1 LSSAS
6 QPLAPDAPDAS
17 AARYLPYLV
26 AGAFFMENLDATVI
40 TTALPEMARSFGV
53 APAQLSIGISAYLLA
68 LAVFIPLSGWLAD
81 RFGPRRIFGS
91 AIAIFTLA
99 SLACGLATTLET
111 FTAARILQ
119 GIGGAMMVP
128 VGRLVVLRGTSKKDL
143 VRAISTITWPGLA
156 APVIGPPIGGFI
168 TTHFGWHWIFYL
180 NIPLGLVA
188 LVLALRWIRGA
199 PGGIRPFDKLG
210 FVLSAVGCTA
220 LMIGLELASQM
231 PPKIPL
237 VAATLGLGV
246 IGIVLTLRHMRRA
259 THPLVDVSAL
269 PVPTF
274 AVNVVGGS
282 LFRIAIGSA
291 PFLLPLMFQLAFGL
305 SAVTAGMLMLSL
317 FAGNLLM
324 KPGTTWTLR
333 RFGFRRVLVVNGL
346 LVALGFAGCAMLTP
360 ATPIPVMATI
370 LFFCGACRSMQFT
383 ALNTIAFADVK
394 PAQMSGSTTL
404 FSVLQQMN
412 AGMGVALGALALQ
425 LAALMTLPAGATPD
439 ALPSLLDFRLAL
451 AVMGV
456 LAALA
461 VIDAMRLPRDAGDEV
476 SGHRAHPG
484 S

>member
-1 LSSAS
+1 MSSE
-6 QPLAPDAPDAS
+6 PLPGDRGIAPAPSIRHIA
-17 AARYLPYLV
+17 YLV

-53 APAQLSIGISAYLLA
+53 APAQLSVGISAYLLA

-81 RFGPRRIFGS
+81 RFGPRRIFS
-91 AIAIFTLA
+91 IAIAIFTLA

-111 FTAARILQ
+111 FTAARVLQ
-119 GIGGAMMVP
+119 GMGGAMMVP

-143 VRAISTITWPGLA
+143 IHAISTITWPGLA

-180 NIPLGLVA
+180 NLPLGLVGF
-188 LVLALRWIRGA
+188 LLALRWIHGE
-199 PGGIRPFDKLG
+199 PGGIRPFDKTG
-210 FVLSAVGCTA
+210 FVLSALGCTA

-231 PPKIPL
+231 PLQWPL

-246 IGIVLTLRHMRRA
+246 IGIAAALRHMRRA

-274 AVNVVGGS
+274 AVNVIGGS

-305 SAVTAGMLMLSL
+305 SAITAGMLMLSL
-317 FAGNLLM
+317 FAGNLVM
-324 KPGTTWTLR
+324 KPATTWTLR
-333 RFGFRRVLVVNGL
+333 RYGFRKVLVVNGL
-346 LVALGFAGCAMLTP
+346 LVALGFAGCALLT
-360 ATPIPVMATI
+360 ATTPIPVMAAI
-370 LFFCGACRSMQFT
+370 LFFCGMCRSMQFT

-412 AGMGVALGALALQ
+412 AGMGVALGAVVLQ
-425 LAALMTLPAGATPD
+425 VAAQFGRGLQGPASGH
-439 ALPSLLDFRLAL
+439 PSALDFRLAL

-456 LAALA
+456 LAAVA
-461 VIDAMRLPRDAGDEV
+461 VIDAMRLPREAGDEV
-476 SGHRAHPG
+476 SGHKARSVA
-484 S
+484 

>member
-1 LSSAS
+1 LSSES
-6 QPLAPDAPDAS
+6 LPEDRS
-17 AARYLPYLV
+17 AAAASSSRYLPLLV

-81 RFGPRRIFGS
+81 RFGPRRVFGS

-143 VRAISTITWPGLA
+143 LRAISTITWPGLA

-180 NIPLGLVA
+180 NIPLGIVGF
-188 LVLALRWIRGA
+188 VLALRWVRGA
-199 PGGIRPFDKLG
+199 PGGRRPFDKTG
-210 FVLSAVGCTA
+210 FVLSALGCIA

-231 PPKIPL
+231 PLQLPL
-237 VAATLGLGV
+237 VAAMLAVGV
-246 IGIVLTLRHMRRA
+246 VGIALTVRHMKRVP
-259 THPLVDVSAL
+259 HPLVDVSAL
-269 PVPTF
+269 PLPTF
-274 AVNVVGGS
+274 AVNVIGGS
-282 LFRIAIGSA
+282 LFRISIGSA

-305 SAVTAGMLMLSL
+305 SAVTAGMLMLAL
-317 FAGNLLM
+317 FAGNLLI
-324 KPGTTWTLR
+324 KPSTTWTLR

-346 LVALGFAGCAMLTP
+346 LVAAGFLACAMLTP
-360 ATPIPVMATI
+360 DTPIPVMAVI

-394 PAQMSGSTTL
+394 PAQMSGSTAL
-404 FSVLQQMN
+404 FSMLQQMN
-412 AGMGVALGALALQ
+412 AGIGVALGAVALQ
-425 LAALMTLPAGATPD
+425 VAEHLTGDATS
-439 ALPSLLDFRLAL
+439 AHPSVLDFRIAL
-451 AVMGV
+451 VVMSA

-461 VIDAMRLPRDAGDEV
+461 VINAMRLPRHAGAEV
-476 SGHRAHPG
+476 SGHKARAAA
-484 S
+484 